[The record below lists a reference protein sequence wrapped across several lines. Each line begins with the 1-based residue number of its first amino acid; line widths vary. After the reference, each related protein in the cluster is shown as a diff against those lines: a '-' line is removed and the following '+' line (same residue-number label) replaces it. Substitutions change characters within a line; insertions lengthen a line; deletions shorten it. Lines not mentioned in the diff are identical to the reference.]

1 MAEVADFPKQVII
14 ALAQSIKY
22 LSAFRVADA
31 LLAANFFSK
40 FTTKAHM
47 LLNGNTITNLCVCT
61 RCDGDGNLNRVLQR
75 DLSKRNG
82 LYEQRIFDMDS
93 G

>member
-1 MAEVADFPKQVII
+1 MAEVADFPKQVVI
-14 ALAQSIKY
+14 ALAQSIEY
-22 LSAFRVADA
+22 LSAFRVANA

-47 LLNGNTITNLCVCT
+47 LLNGNTITNLCVGT
-61 RCDGDGNLNRVLQR
+61 RCDGDGSLNCVLQR

-82 LYEQRIFDMDS
+82 LYEQRIFDMDL

>member
-1 MAEVADFPKQVII
+1 MAEVAALPKQVII
-14 ALAQSIKY
+14 ALAESIEY

-40 FTTKAHM
+40 FTTRAHM
-47 LLNGNTITNLCVCT
+47 LLNGNTLTNLCVRV
-61 RCDGDGNLNRVLQR
+61 RCGGDGSLTRIPQR

-82 LYEQRIFDMDS
+82 LHEQRIFDLDL